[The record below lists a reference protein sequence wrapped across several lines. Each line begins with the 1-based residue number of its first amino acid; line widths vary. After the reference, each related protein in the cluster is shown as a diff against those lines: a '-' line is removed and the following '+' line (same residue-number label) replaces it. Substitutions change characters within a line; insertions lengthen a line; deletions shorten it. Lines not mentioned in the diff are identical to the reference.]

1 MNKTL
6 PKKYSVEFFHIYT
19 DEKINQRHI
28 ESINQLKKSEK
39 DWGFSYELIVLIDN
53 YNPEKHTLKEDEV
66 LNFLTDQKI
75 NLDFWAFEKDLIKNA
90 EVLLDCINNNRI
102 LKNYRKYIER
112 NNKYPCSL
120 LTSAWYLTRLGYF
133 KSDGLIKSLKKG
145 KVFKPASGL
154 INILP
159 EDFKSI
165 EKKVK
170 QLILSSKFS
179 EAADKIENLYYS
191 TSESRA
197 ETLF

>member
-19 DEKINQRHI
+19 DEKINLRHI

-90 EVLLDCINNNRI
+90 EILLDCINNNRI

-133 KSDGLIKSLKKG
+133 TNMLDSTTAFGNYQNFVIDLVTPLYNSLGWDVKSSDKWL
-145 KVFKPASGL
+145 
-154 INILP
+154 
-159 EDFKSI
+159 
-165 EKKVK
+165 EK
-170 QLILSSKFS
+170 
-179 EAADKIENLYYS
+179 YYCDYY
-191 TSESRA
+191 RHG
-197 ETLF
+197 FI